1 MDAQTGHDSGQRRSR
16 GGRRRHR
23 IAVAAVGLAVA
34 LVAVVVVLQVL
45 SGGDG
50 FSTIDQ
56 ASGDWAYLAVFLLV
70 FGDALCALLPAE
82 TTLNAASTLA
92 AEGVLNLGLVML
104 VGAAGAVSGDSALY
118 WIARHNRDRFQP
130 RIDAAMRNQ
139 KVAAAMGFIGSSAAM
154 LLIFGRYVPGLR
166 LVVNAT
172 LGLAAHPYRHFLLWS
187 AFGGTLWSVYTCG
200 LAYLVG
206 TALAAFP
213 LASVIISG
221 VITTVAI
228 GVVFVVA
235 RRRRPAGGTPA
246 VTPPA

>member
-1 MDAQTGHDSGQRRSR
+1 MFA
-16 GGRRRHR
+16 
-23 IAVAAVGLAVA
+23 LAGV
-34 LVAVVVVLQVL
+34 LVIVVVLQVL
-45 SGGDG
+45 GGGDG

-56 ASGDWAYLAVFLLV
+56 ASGYWAYLAVFLLV
-70 FGDALCALLPAE
+70 FGDALCALFPGE

-104 VGAAGAVSGDSALY
+104 AGAAGAVGGDSALY
-118 WIARHNRDRFQP
+118 WIARRNRERFQP
-130 RIDAAMRNQ
+130 RMDAAMTHE

-154 LLIFGRYVPGLR
+154 LLVFGRYLPGLR
-166 LVVNAT
+166 FVVNAT

-187 AFGGTLWSVYTCG
+187 AIGGTLWSVYTCG

-206 TALAAFP
+206 TALAGFP

-228 GVVFVVA
+228 GIVFVVT
-235 RRRRPAGGTPA
+235 RRRRSAAGTTA
-246 VTPPA
+246 QT

>member
-1 MDAQTGHDSGQRRSR
+1 MGDRAERAQEGQRQR
-16 GGRRRHR
+16 GHR
-23 IAVAAVGLAVA
+23 LSHPVVLAVFA
-34 LVAVVVVLQVL
+34 LAGVLVIVVVLQVL

-56 ASGDWAYLAVFLLV
+56 ASGYWAYLAVFLLV
-70 FGDALCALLPAE
+70 FGDALCALFPGE

-104 VGAAGAVSGDSALY
+104 AGAAGAVGGDSALY
-118 WIARHNRDRFQP
+118 WIARRNRERFQP
-130 RIDAAMRNQ
+130 RMDAAMRHE

-154 LLIFGRYVPGLR
+154 LLVFGRYLPGLR
-166 LVVNAT
+166 FVVNAT

-187 AFGGTLWSVYTCG
+187 AIGGTLWSVYTCG

-206 TALAAFP
+206 TALAGFP

-228 GVVFVVA
+228 GVVFVVT
-235 RRRRPAGGTPA
+235 RRRRSAAETTAQP
-246 VTPPA
+246 